1 MRTSRPLSTSNP
13 SNALVETGKYV
24 KIVGYVH
31 SVKYVETLHRQ
42 RDSYRLSLQ
51 AKRSSRLLCPT
62 TRTLNNA
69 GAVTPAFALPPAPAS
84 IPIDAVSGS
93 LDKTMRTRA
102 QPLSQIDKVVLIWYI
117 GEGQVEQCERL
128 RMRSSRK
135 RLMSRQRL
143 ACEMDQHC
151 PRGNYTAH
159 PTMAKSLVWDSWD
172 ESFNS
177 VENTQ
182 GQDKTIGLRC
192 RRIR

>member
-1 MRTSRPLSTSNP
+1 M
-13 SNALVETGKYV
+13 
-24 KIVGYVH
+24 IVGHVH

-42 RDSYRLSLQ
+42 RDSYRLLLQ
-51 AKRSSRLLCPT
+51 SIRSSRLLCPT

-102 QPLSQIDKVVLIWYI
+102 QPLSPIDKVVLIWYI

-128 RMRSSRK
+128 RMRSLRK

-143 ACEMDQHC
+143 SCEMDQHC

-159 PTMAKSLVWDSWD
+159 PKSLVLDSWD

-177 VENTQ
+177 GENTQ